1 MSFAQAERTA
11 IDGAA
16 VATRPVPG
24 SVAAPTHRTPQPGRE
39 WKAGGRLLVRS
50 LLHQPGLLLSVLFL
64 IAVITAAWAPTL
76 FTSLSP
82 IDPSG
87 DRLTPPGAEHWFGTD
102 EQGRDLFARV
112 VHGTS
117 TSAKAV
123 VIAVLVGLVAGSG
136 LGLIAGWVGGLVDDI
151 VMRIIDVL
159 LSVPALL
166 IALAFITALGFGTV
180 NIAIAVGIG
189 NVASFAR
196 LMRAEVLRIK
206 QFAFIE
212 ATTFAGI
219 GKLRVL
225 RRHVVPNALGPVMVL
240 ATLEVGMALLAV
252 SALSFL
258 GFGAPPPTPEW
269 GTLVSAGRDF
279 LVVAWWMTAL
289 PGIVLATTVL
299 AANRVARAID
309 GNRGIAL

>member
-1 MSFAQAERTA
+1 MSLTRAERSAVEQTPEA
-11 IDGAA
+11 LLAVGADPGPTQSPSTPAPPRRGARRAAA
-16 VATRPVPG
+16 V
-24 SVAAPTHRTPQPGRE
+24 
-39 WKAGGRLLVRS
+39 RS
-50 LLHQPGLLLSVLFL
+50 TLRQPGLVLALLLLAAVL
-64 IAVITAAWAPTL
+64 VAAWAPTL
-76 FTSLSP
+76 FTGLSP
-82 IDPSG
+82 IEATGERLAPPS
-87 DRLTPPGAEHWFGTD
+87 AAHWFGTD
-102 EQGRDLFARV
+102 EQGRDVFARV

-117 TSAKAV
+117 ASAKAV

-136 LGLIAGWVGGLVDDI
+136 LGLLAAWVGGIVDDV
-151 VMRIIDVL
+151 VMRIVDVL

-206 QFAFIE
+206 QFAFVE

-219 GKLRVL
+219 GRARVL
-225 RRHVVPNALGPVMVL
+225 RRHVVPNAVGPVLVL

-258 GFGAPPPTPEW
+258 GFGAPPPAPEW
-269 GTLVSAGRDF
+269 GSLVSGGRDF
-279 LVVAWWMTAL
+279 LGVAWWMTTL
-289 PGIVLATTVL
+289 PGLVLAATVV

-309 GNRGIAL
+309 GDRGIAL